1 MPYGKHGTAINNMPA
16 PGLPAQKTLVQV
28 DVPKSRLDVA
38 IESLLIGLLAFM
50 PLAFG
55 AVQAWSKEVVIAL
68 SGAIAIC
75 FVLKLICY
83 RRHSVI
89 WSWCYVP
96 LGIFLLVA
104 VVQLIPLPAS
114 LVGVISPNT
123 AALKTE
129 LLGDLPN
136 SEASLRSMTLSF
148 YPDATK
154 HDLRL
159 VLAVAAVFIVVLNVF
174 RRPEQIKRLLMA
186 IALIGG
192 IIALIALAQNV
203 FGNGKIYWC
212 ISTPNSKGY
221 SGPFIN
227 HSNYGQFMNL
237 SIGAALALLMVKL
250 HEAFVGKKVTPPVVF
265 EYLSSSSAKPLW
277 LLVVVMSLGAAMIF
291 ISLTRGGMVSTLIAG
306 ALTTLLFTWRRSLK
320 GCGWIVV
327 VVALI
332 AFTCVL
338 YVSFDAVY
346 DRLATLRDFSRAE
359 GGRLQIVKDIAI
371 AWTKFPILG
380 TGLGTHSVVYPMF
393 DRSTIAALAM
403 HAENEY
409 AQAAEETGLLG
420 LGLLIVFGIIIGS
433 NYVKN
438 IRPAPIVRPGKKGTF
453 TEFEAPRIGNN
464 WCGPNLPIR
473 SAAYGLGF
481 GIMAILI
488 HSLSDFGQH
497 LPANSFLSA
506 IFCALLL
513 VLSGQ
518 SQKQNPVTQI
528 IRPFGKSKAIRGLAL
543 LVVSGIW
550 IWALV
555 GANNFRIAE
564 SHWSK
569 AVDIEKDLIK
579 RNWLGT
585 EAEYANLISCA
596 TPATNY
602 QPNNI
607 KYRYWLNVYRW
618 RSISQTTDPDT
629 GDIIVAENSMAS
641 VHNIVDEFHKM
652 RVLCPTYGPVYS
664 TVGQIEKF
672 ILNDDRGAERIRKG
686 FRLAPCDPI
695 ACFVAGY
702 LDVSEGKIEDC
713 FEKFEKAIQLD
724 GRLFKNVI
732 DVYTNYLSRPGL
744 TVLLAGDNISRLN
757 YVANVL
763 EDMQYKDLAEH
774 ARRKI
779 KDLLEARCSQS
790 DAAGSVFAS
799 LAKIYR
805 KQQDNNLAIEYYR
818 RALVLDYAQVYWRFE
833 LAQLLADVEK
843 IPEAMDEARICL
855 RLHPQFKEAERL
867 VADLSI
873 NPVAF
878 RKEIKSP

>member
-1 MPYGKHGTAINNMPA
+1 MREHGTAIDN
-16 PGLPAQKTLVQV
+16 T
-28 DVPKSRLDVA
+28 DVPISRLDIV
-38 IESLLIGLLAFM
+38 IETLLIGLLAFM

-55 AVQAWSKEVVIAL
+55 AVQAWSEEVVIAL
-68 SGAIAIC
+68 SGAITVC
-75 FVLKLICY
+75 FVLKLVCSS
-83 RRHSVI
+83 RHAVI
-89 WSWCYVP
+89 RSWCYVP

-104 VVQLIPLPAS
+104 ILQLIPLPAS

-129 LLGDLPN
+129 LLGDLPD
-136 SEASLRSMTLSF
+136 SEAALRSITLSF
-148 YPDATK
+148 YPEATK

-159 VLAVAAVFIVVLNVF
+159 VLAVASVFIVVFNVF
-174 RRPEQIKRLLMA
+174 RRPEQIKRLLTA

-192 IIALIALAQNV
+192 IIALIALAQNI

-227 HSNYGQFMNL
+227 HSNFGQFMNL
-237 SIGAALALLMVKL
+237 SIGAALALLVVKL
-250 HEAFVGKKVTPPVVF
+250 YEAFVCKKISPPVVS
-265 EYLSSSSAKPLW
+265 EYLSCSSAKTLW
-277 LLVVVMSLGAAMIF
+277 LLVAVMSLDAAMIF
-291 ISLTRGGMVSTLIAG
+291 ISLTRGGIVSTLIAG
-306 ALTTLLFTWRRSLK
+306 ALTTLLFTCRRSLK
-320 GCGWIVV
+320 GCGWIAV
-327 VVALI
+327 VVALV
-332 AFTCVL
+332 AFTCIL
-338 YVSFDAVY
+338 YVGFDAVY
-346 DRLATLRDFSRAE
+346 DRLATLRNFNRVE
-359 GGRLQIVKDIAI
+359 GGRLQILKDIAV

-393 DRSTIAALAM
+393 DSSTIAALAM

-409 AQAAEETGLLG
+409 AQTAEETGLLG
-420 LGLLIVFGIIIGS
+420 LGLLIVFGIIIGL
-433 NYVKN
+433 NYVRN
-438 IRPAPIVRPGKKGTF
+438 IRPVRNFGKGQSHT
-453 TEFEAPRIGNN
+453 TGDISGGIHNT
-464 WCGPNLPIR
+464 NLPIR

-518 SQKQNPVTQI
+518 SQKQNFATQLI
-528 IRPFGKSKAIRGLAL
+528 TPFRKSKAIRVLAL

-555 GANNFRIAE
+555 GANNFSIAE
-564 SHWSK
+564 SHWRK
-569 AVDIEKDLIK
+569 ALDIGNGLAEK
-579 RNWLGT
+579 NWQGT
-585 EAEYANLISCA
+585 EAEYADLISCA
-596 TPATNY
+596 APAANY

-618 RSISQTTDPDT
+618 RSISQLINPDT
-629 GDIIVAENSMAS
+629 IETAIPEKLMALT
-641 VHNIVDEFHKM
+641 HDIVDEFHKM
-652 RVLCPTYGPVYS
+652 RVLCPTYGPIYS

-672 ILNDDRGAERIRKG
+672 VLNDDRGVERIRKG
-686 FRLAPCDPI
+686 FRLAPCDSI
-695 ACFVAGY
+695 ACFAAGY

-713 FEKFEKAIQLD
+713 FEKFKRAIQLD
-724 GRLFKNVI
+724 GGLFKDVVN
-732 DVYTNYLSRPGL
+732 VYTNYLSRPGL
-744 TVLLAGDNISRLN
+744 AVSLAGDNISRLN

-763 EDMQYKDLAEH
+763 EDMQYNDLEEQ
-774 ARRKI
+774 ARQII

-805 KQQDNNLAIEYYR
+805 KQRDNKLAIEYYR

-833 LAQLLADVEK
+833 LAQLLADAEK
-843 IPEAMDEARICL
+843 ITEAMDEAKICL
-855 RLHPQFKEAERL
+855 RLHPQFKGAEKL
-867 VADLSI
+867 IADLST
-873 NPVAF
+873 NYAAF
-878 RKEIKSP
+878 AEEITLP

>member
-1 MPYGKHGTAINNMPA
+1 MRVHRMPYDKHGTAFDNM
-16 PGLPAQKTLVQV
+16 
-28 DVPKSRLDVA
+28 DVPISRLDIV
-38 IESLLIGLLAFM
+38 IESLLIGLLVFM

-55 AVQAWSKEVVIAL
+55 AVQAWSEEVVIAL
-68 SGAIAIC
+68 SGAIAVC
-75 FVLKLICY
+75 FVLKLVCC
-83 RRHSVI
+83 RRRALI

-96 LGIFLLVA
+96 LGIFLLIA
-104 VVQLIPLPAS
+104 ILQLIPLPAS

-129 LLGDLPN
+129 LLSDLPS
-136 SEASLRSMTLSF
+136 SETALKSMTLSF
-148 YPDATK
+148 YASATK

-159 VLAVAAVFIVVLNVF
+159 VLAVAAVFVVVLNVF
-174 RRPEQIKRLLMA
+174 RRPEQIKRLLRT

-212 ISTPNSKGY
+212 VSTPNSKGY

-227 HSNYGQFMNL
+227 HSNYGQFINL
-237 SIGAALALLMVKL
+237 SIGAALALLVVKL
-250 HEAFVGKKVTPPVVF
+250 HEGFVGKKITPPVVF
-265 EYLSSSSAKPLW
+265 EYLSSSSAKSLW
-277 LLVVVMSLGAAMIF
+277 LLVAVMSLGAATVF
-291 ISLTRGGMVSTLIAG
+291 LSLTRGGMISTLIAG
-306 ALTTLLFTWRRSLK
+306 ALTTLLFSWRRSIK
-320 GCGWIVV
+320 GCGWIMVV
-327 VVALI
+327 IALV

-338 YVSFDAVY
+338 YIGFDAVY
-346 DRLATLRDFSRAE
+346 DRLATLRDFNRAE
-359 GGRLQIVKDIAI
+359 GGRLQILKDIAI

-393 DRSTIAALAM
+393 DRSTITALAM

-409 AQAAEETGLLG
+409 AQAAEETGLVG
-420 LGLLIVFGIIIGS
+420 LGLLIVFGVIIGS
-433 NYVKN
+433 NYVRS
-438 IRPAPIVRPGKKGTF
+438 IRPVRNSGKGQHHT
-453 TEFEAPRIGNN
+453 TGNISN
-464 WCGPNLPIR
+464 GIRNTNLPIR

-481 GIMAILI
+481 GILAILI

-497 LPANSFLSA
+497 LPANSFLTA

-513 VLSGQ
+513 VLSSQ
-518 SQKQNPVTQI
+518 SQRQNPATQI
-528 IRPFGKSKAIRGLAL
+528 ITPFGKFKAIRGLAL

-550 IWALV
+550 VWAFV

-564 SHWSK
+564 AHWRK
-569 AVDIEKDLIK
+569 TLDIEKGLAE
-579 RNWLGT
+579 RNWQGT
-585 EAEYANLISCA
+585 EAEYADLISCA
-596 TPATNY
+596 ASAANY

-618 RSISQTTDPDT
+618 RSISQMTDPDMGEGPRKAGT
-629 GDIIVAENSMAS
+629 HTIIPENSMAS
-641 VHNIVDEFHKM
+641 VHDIVDEFHKV
-652 RVLCPTYGPVYS
+652 RALCPTYGPIYS

-672 ILNDDRGAERIRKG
+672 ILNDDCGAERIRKG

-713 FEKFEKAIQLD
+713 LEKFKKATQLD
-724 GRLFKNVI
+724 GSLFKNVVGI
-732 DVYTNYLSRPGL
+732 YTNYLSRPGL
-744 TVLLAGDNISRLN
+744 AVSLAGDDISRLS

-763 EDMQYKDLAEH
+763 EDMQYNDMAEQT
-774 ARRKI
+774 RQKI

-790 DAAGSVFAS
+790 DAAASAFAS
-799 LAKIYR
+799 LANIYR
-805 KQQDNNLAIEYYR
+805 RQQDNNLAIEYYR
-818 RALVLDYAQVYWRFE
+818 RALALDYAQVYWRFE

-878 RKEIKSP
+878 REEIKSP